1 MADENTTTPRR
12 DPSIIQIRSCLLNK
26 ILKDNVVQNA
36 KPLNEL
42 VKRWSVWRE
51 PRCTTR
57 CLFVVICLRCK
68 IKGAGRCGFGL
79 GSAMALLAGKRMAK
93 TGIFLDSYLLYY
105 NLRFVCLM

>member
-1 MADENTTTPRR
+1 MSHKSEKPIV
-12 DPSIIQIRSCLLNK
+12 PCLLNK

-57 CLFVVICLRCK
+57 CLFVVIFPLS
-68 IKGAGRCGFGL
+68 L
-79 GSAMALLAGKRMAK
+79 
-93 TGIFLDSYLLYY
+93 
-105 NLRFVCLM
+105 N